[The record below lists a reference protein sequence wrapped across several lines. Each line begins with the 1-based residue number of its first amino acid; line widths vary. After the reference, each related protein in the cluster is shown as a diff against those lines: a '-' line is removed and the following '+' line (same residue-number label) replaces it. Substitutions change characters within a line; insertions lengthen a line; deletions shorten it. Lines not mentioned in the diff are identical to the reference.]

1 MQVGLLMTPPHVPS
15 ALSGVLSY
23 RKREHVCCG
32 TLTHYLYDR
41 TPLVVDQELHLCPDS
56 TAVAPAVGLVASLG
70 TTVRAYTISRGG
82 DERVSRI
89 VSVLV
94 APLSSWTEDP
104 RGSVGPSFGA
114 FTCCLPRH
122 HGLA

>member
-1 MQVGLLMTPPHVPS
+1 MPS

-56 TAVAPAVGLVASLG
+56 TAVAPAVGLVASLVG
-70 TTVRAYTISRGG
+70 TAVRAYTISRGG

-89 VSVLV
+89 VSVPVASLV
-94 APLSSWTEDP
+94 VLN
-104 RGSVGPSFGA
+104 
-114 FTCCLPRH
+114 
-122 HGLA
+122 